1 MVWRGYFLSWSV
13 SDRVGTPSTD
23 VYLKF
28 AEFLGCQVSN
38 TMACLAPT
46 A

>member
-1 MVWRGYFLSWSV
+1 V

-28 AEFLGCQVSN
+28 DEFLGCQVSM
-38 TMACLAPT
+38 TMACLASI